1 MIGGGYWLGLPFS
14 IDPRRVSSSLLT
26 ALLTR
31 RTALGVLLESVGGNP
46 EASRLAGV
54 PARSITWTVYIVCAL
69 FAGLAGLMITS
80 DATAAD
86 PNSTGLFLEIDAI
99 LAVVI
104 GGTSLAGG
112 RFSLAGTVIGAFIIQ
127 TMTTMILILGIAP
140 EITLVYKAGVV
151 AAVCLIQS
159 PEFRALALRAVRGDP
174 PPAVAADRPSVSTGD
189 VARRRPRPLPDVG
202 ELVDLGIN
210 VNGSRDVGARRSRST
225 RPFGRSWGRY
235 LPVMATGVLL
245 LVAIAV
251 GGLLY
256 DNFVTGQVL
265 ANILITNSH
274 LIVLAVGMT
283 FVILTGGIDLSV
295 GAVVALSAMIAA
307 RLMDA
312 GWPAAAAI
320 PLVLLAGSMLGL
332 LVGLMIHYFRIQP
345 FIATLAAMFLA
356 RGMCY
361 VISIESIP
369 INERFFVYMSRKRLT
384 VAAEHDDH
392 PGRADR
398 PRRWSS
404 IGFYVLHYTRFGR
417 TVYAIGGSE
426 PSAVLMGLPVPR
438 IKVSVYVISGFCA
451 SLGGMLYTFNAVQS
465 GNPLHAI
472 GMELDAIA
480 AVAIGGHAAHRRLR
494 LHHRVAARRPR
505 DRHDLVDHPLQRHAQ
520 LGLDADRQRSARPR
534 VHRDAAA

>member
-1 MIGGGYWLGLPFS
+1 MS
-14 IDPRRVSSSLLT
+14 T
-26 ALLTR
+26 
-31 RTALGVLLESVGGNP
+31 N
-46 EASRLAGV
+46 
-54 PARSITWTVYIVCAL
+54 
-69 FAGLAGLMITS
+69 
-80 DATAAD
+80 AA
-86 PNSTGLFLEIDAI
+86 
-99 LAVVI
+99 
-104 GGTSLAGG
+104 
-112 RFSLAGTVIGAFIIQ
+112 
-127 TMTTMILILGIAP
+127 
-140 EITLVYKAGVV
+140 TLV
-151 AAVCLIQS
+151 
-159 PEFRALALRAVRGDP
+159 
-174 PPAVAADRPSVSTGD
+174 
-189 VARRRPRPLPDVG
+189 
-202 ELVDLGIN
+202 
-210 VNGSRDVGARRSRST
+210 
-225 RPFGRSWGRY
+225 RPFGQSWGRY

-256 DNFVTGQVL
+256 DNFITGQVL

-274 LIVLAVGMT
+274 LIALAVGLT

-307 RLMDA
+307 RLMDG

-320 PLVLLAGSMLGL
+320 PLVLAVGSSLGL

-361 VISIESIP
+361 VISIQSIP

-384 VAAEHDDH
+384 ILPDTTITPAVLVALGMVVVA
-392 PGRADR
+392 
-398 PRRWSS
+398 
-404 IGFYVLHYTRFGR
+404 FYVLHYTRFGR

-438 IKVSVYVISGFCA
+438 VKVGVYVISGFCA

-480 AVAIGGHAAHRRLR
+480 SVAIGGTLLTGGYGFIIGSLLGVLVIGTISSIIRFSGTLNSGWTRIASGL
-494 LHHRVAARRPR
+494 LVLGFIVMQRVITLGR
-505 DRHDLVDHPLQRHAQ
+505 DRRA
-520 LGLDADRQRSARPR
+520 
-534 VHRDAAA
+534 